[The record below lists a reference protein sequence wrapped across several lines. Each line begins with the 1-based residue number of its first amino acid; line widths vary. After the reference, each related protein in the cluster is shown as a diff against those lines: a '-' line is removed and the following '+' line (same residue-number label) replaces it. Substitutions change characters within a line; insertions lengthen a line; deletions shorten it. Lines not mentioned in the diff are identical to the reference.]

1 MDRSFDIIN
10 FVKLLKSRLKVLN
23 ERESDNETRL
33 VLEEKSQLRSQIATL
48 EARRKELL
56 PILGGS
62 DEHDSASLLNAKLL
76 KVGHRVCDEI
86 EEIRQSI
93 AGSHPEGDTLLLQS
107 KFEKL
112 QIEVLSLESRLEEK
126 NSRSLLDS
134 EAEPAR
140 PAPQPAI
147 KKEVYLA
154 PGTMLAD
161 RYKVARVIGKG
172 GTSAIYGVTDLRTPQ
187 VWAMKELWSNNP
199 TFNPEQIRHQ
209 LEAEVRILSN
219 LRHPNLPRIVDSFPE
234 GSRHYIVM
242 DFVEGQTLKSI
253 LNQNSRLPLLL
264 AYDVGLKLARVLHY
278 LHKQDPPIVFRDL
291 KPPNIMI
298 GEAGALKLID
308 FGIARHFSEQASK
321 DTQALGTPG
330 YAAPEQYGNS
340 CSQSDVRADI
350 YALGANL
357 HEMLT
362 GEDPSRTPFVFKP
375 VRSSRPEVSQ
385 AVEDLVARCVQLDVN
400 MRYQDLSEV
409 ISTLENELSK
419 LGATSNKVNSETDD
433 LQKDIQSVE
442 TETVKEVSAAPEQ
455 EESRNEP
462 PHLPE
467 PTEEPKPRSVGLVT
481 GLLLL
486 LFFCWLAWALL
497 SS

>member
-140 PAPQPAI
+140 PTPQPAI

-219 LRHPNLPRIVDSFPE
+219 R
-234 GSRHYIVM
+234 
-242 DFVEGQTLKSI
+242 
-253 LNQNSRLPLLL
+253 
-264 AYDVGLKLARVLHY
+264 
-278 LHKQDPPIVFRDL
+278 
-291 KPPNIMI
+291 
-298 GEAGALKLID
+298 
-308 FGIARHFSEQASK
+308 
-321 DTQALGTPG
+321 
-330 YAAPEQYGNS
+330 
-340 CSQSDVRADI
+340 
-350 YALGANL
+350 
-357 HEMLT
+357 
-362 GEDPSRTPFVFKP
+362 
-375 VRSSRPEVSQ
+375 
-385 AVEDLVARCVQLDVN
+385 
-400 MRYQDLSEV
+400 
-409 ISTLENELSK
+409 
-419 LGATSNKVNSETDD
+419 
-433 LQKDIQSVE
+433 
-442 TETVKEVSAAPEQ
+442 
-455 EESRNEP
+455 
-462 PHLPE
+462 
-467 PTEEPKPRSVGLVT
+467 
-481 GLLLL
+481 
-486 LFFCWLAWALL
+486 
-497 SS
+497 

>member
-23 ERESDNETRL
+23 ERESDNESRL
-33 VLEEKSQLRSQIATL
+33 VLEEKSDLRIKIEAL
-48 EARRKELL
+48 EARRNELRPL
-56 PILGGS
+56 LGNS
-62 DEHDSASLLNAKLL
+62 DEDDSASLLNAKLI

-86 EEIRQSI
+86 EEIRNNI
-93 AGSHPEGDTLLLQS
+93 AESHPEGDTLLLQS

-112 QIEVLSLESRLEEK
+112 QIEVLSLESRLEGK
-126 NSRSLLDS
+126 NSRSLLD
-134 EAEPAR
+134 EQAEPVKTD
-140 PAPQPAI
+140 PQASI
-147 KKEVYLA
+147 KKEVYLT
-154 PGTMLAD
+154 PGTLLAD

-199 TFNPEQIRHQ
+199 TFKPEQISHQ

-219 LRHPNLPRIVDSFPE
+219 LRHPNLPRIVDSFAE

-253 LNQNSRLPLLL
+253 LNENPRLPLIL
-264 AYDVGLKLARVLHY
+264 AYDLGLKLARVLHY
-278 LHKQDPPIVFRDL
+278 LHTQNPPIVFRDL

-340 CSQSDVRADI
+340 CSQSDIRADV

-362 GEDPSRTPFVFKP
+362 GEDPSRTPFVFRP
-375 VRSSRPEVSQ
+375 VRSSRPEVSA
-385 AVEDLVARCVQLDVN
+385 AVEELVARCVQLDVD
-400 MRYQDLSEV
+400 MRYQDLSDV
-409 ISTLENELSK
+409 IYTLENELRL
-419 LGATSNKVNSETDD
+419 LGADSKKASHETSD

-442 TETVKEVSAAPEQ
+442 
-455 EESRNEP
+455 
-462 PHLPE
+462 PE
-467 PTEEPKPRSVGLVT
+467 PAAQESIAQEVGESHIRPQGSENSEEPKPRSVGLVT

-486 LFFCWLAWALL
+486 MFFCWLAWSLVV
-497 SS
+497 S